1 MISKINANPID
12 PSIVTLSQ
20 EISSVDASVVCSSA
34 EQALLRILA
43 NELEKAAEV
52 IATSL
57 TEVLDQLNGRN

>member
-20 EISSVDASVVCSSA
+20 EISLVDASVVCSSA
-34 EQALLRILA
+34 EQALLGILA

>member
-20 EISSVDASVVCSSA
+20 EISLVDASVVCSSA
-34 EQALLRILA
+34 EQALLGTEV
-43 NELEKAAEV
+43 NELEKAAEKV
-52 IATSL
+52 ATSL